1 MRKLTIDAT
10 PENLAIVFKFM
21 QDAFSEYEIPK
32 KQMRQ
37 IKLCVEEIYINIAN
51 YAYTPSTGKA
61 GIAFDF
67 WGAAGGTA
75 PLSVKISF
83 EDSGKPYNPLEK
95 EDPDIELDLDDTP
108 IGGLGIFIVKETM
121 DNVWYERRG
130 GHNIFIMEKEL
141 IPVSEREPE
150 KAVS

>member
-1 MRKLTIDAT
+1 
-10 PENLAIVFKFM
+10 M
-21 QDAFSEYEIPK
+21 QLPK
-32 KQMRQ
+32 IWLSFLSLCRTLSANIKYQKTNAADKAVRRGDLHKHRQ
-37 IKLCVEEIYINIAN
+37 LRLYSVN
-51 YAYTPSTGKA
+51 GKSMHSFDISGA
-61 GIAFDF
+61 VGGI
-67 WGAAGGTA
+67 A